1 MSIKSL
7 FINCV
12 IIIVLVLSC
21 NKDDENFPLPSTQS
35 KFSINISNNS
45 IAPAQAEFIN
55 QSVNATDYLWKFG
68 TGDSLYTT
76 SKDTIIYTYEN
87 PGTYYASL
95 TVTSSNP
102 NLHYN
107 NLYFEK
113 KITINDK
120 PVKRL
125 FFTDRVENKVKYI
138 IIDEQ
143 SAPVIEEFS
152 SATLNKPYGMDIDTT
167 NGKIYVTDYAEQLL
181 NRFNWD
187 GSGQEILMNQATE
200 NFNSPLGIIIIDNN
214 IYWCEPGGIHKAN
227 IDGSEPELYIPVPGE
242 YPQDLCYDHI
252 NQTIFFTNNLGLET
266 GGVWKVNL
274 NGSGLTK
281 IIEDIW
287 GGAIE
292 VDPDNNRLYFYAGY
306 EGMYLC
312 DLNGENK
319 TLFDSSNAGK
329 WAWGMAID
337 KDSGKI
343 YYPNRVDMT
352 IMRAN
357 LDGSN
362 VEVFIPS
369 TANINPNAMAIDT
382 YR

>member
-1 MSIKSL
+1 M
-7 FINCV
+7 
-12 IIIVLVLSC
+12 LVVSC

-35 KFSINISNNS
+35 KFSINISNNA
-45 IAPAQAEFIN
+45 IAPAQVEFIN
-55 QSVNATDYLWKFG
+55 QSVNATGYLWEFG

-76 SKDTIIYTYEN
+76 SKDNITYTYEN

-95 TVTSSNP
+95 TVTSSSP

-107 NLYFEK
+107 NLYLEK

-138 IIDEQ
+138 TIDEQ
-143 SAPVIEEFS
+143 SAPVIEGFS
-152 SATLNKPYGMDIDTT
+152 SATLNKPYGMDIDTI
-167 NGKIYVTDYAEQLL
+167 NGKIYVTDYAEQIL

-214 IYWCEPGGIHKAN
+214 IYWGEPGGIHKAN
-227 IDGSEPELYIPVPGE
+227 IDGSEPELYIPVTGE

-252 NQTIFFTNNLGLET
+252 NQTIYFTNNLGLET

-281 IIEDIW
+281 IVEDIW

-312 DLNGENK
+312 DLNGDNK

-337 KDSGKI
+337 KDGNKI

-369 TANINPNAMAIDT
+369 TADINPNAMAIDT